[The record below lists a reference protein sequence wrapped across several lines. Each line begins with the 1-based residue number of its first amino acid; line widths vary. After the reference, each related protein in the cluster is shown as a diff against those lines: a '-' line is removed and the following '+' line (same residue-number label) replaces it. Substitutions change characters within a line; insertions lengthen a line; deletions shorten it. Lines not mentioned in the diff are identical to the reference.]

1 MNDKHLQE
9 IHQGVSRLKFES
21 RAESNI
27 VTTADQVRIIFC
39 KHDIIFS
46 HNYYIYAFPLFPITG
61 QDTFETFLSM
71 SEEEILADSS
81 GHIFDPV
88 NGVKFFG
95 DLEPVIPKAL
105 WALLAVKEAVRQRRN
120 NL

>member
-1 MNDKHLQE
+1 MNDKYLQE
-9 IHQGVSRLKFES
+9 FHQGISSFKFES
-21 RAESNI
+21 RTESNI

-39 KHDIIFS
+39 KNDIIFS
-46 HNYYIYAFPLFPITG
+46 HNYYIYAFPLFPIKG
-61 QDTFETFLSM
+61 QDTFETFLGM
-71 SEEEILADSS
+71 DEEHILADSS